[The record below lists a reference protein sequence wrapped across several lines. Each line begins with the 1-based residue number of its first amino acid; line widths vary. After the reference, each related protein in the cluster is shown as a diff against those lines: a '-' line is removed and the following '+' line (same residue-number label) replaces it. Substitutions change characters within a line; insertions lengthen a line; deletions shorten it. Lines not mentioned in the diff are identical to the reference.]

1 MNFEI
6 LGRPPGGPTLDLDHE
21 RFAYAGKFVMSSTGK
36 SVVRED
42 GAVIGAIAF
51 SEDHDDPDAVRLR
64 YVTVQGDRRGDGL
77 GPRLLRYTADS
88 LGSTYDR
95 VLIAVNNPIAYQAC
109 YRAGFVFTGEETGMA
124 ELLLVYAPRERPS
137 AADADGSGGRSRVAD
152 ADGSGERSRAADTNG
167 PESDRSST
175 VYSEGL
181 AVFDGRDL
189 PPAQQA
195 VLDRHRGDSPPPIV
209 DVPSSDD

>member
-1 MNFEI
+1 VEFEI

-36 SVVRED
+36 SVVRDD
-42 GAVIGAIAF
+42 GTVIGAIAF

-64 YVTVQGDRRGDGL
+64 YVTIRDDRRGDGL
-77 GPRLLRYTADS
+77 GPRLLRYTADR
-88 LGSTYDR
+88 LESTYDR

-109 YRAGFVFTGEETGMA
+109 YRAGFAFTGEETGMA
-124 ELLLVYAPRERPS
+124 ELLLVYAPGE
-137 AADADGSGGRSRVAD
+137 RSRVAD
-152 ADGSGERSRAADTNG
+152 ADAPGERSG
-167 PESDRSST
+167 T

-195 VLDRHRGDSPPPIV
+195 VLDRHRGSGPPPIV
-209 DVPSSDD
+209 DAPESDD